1 MGAGW
6 GDQVDEVRFDEF
18 WFDGEGVS
26 VDKVQAAQAEH
37 TSVEGV
43 VLQVRHGVQHQG
55 YVAGLG
61 NVRSSIM
68 GGGDDGGDELIDVV
82 ANAVRGEDTQPKA
95 KFLLDYGGAVHG
107 EGIVGVSNIVE
118 SRGHDPPPK
127 NYR

>member
-61 NVRSSIM
+61 NVRSSVM
-68 GGGDDGGDELIDVV
+68 GGGDDGGDELVNVIV
-82 ANAVRGEDTQPKA
+82 NAIWGEDTQPKA
-95 KFLLDYGGAVHG
+95 KFLLDHGGAVHR